1 MEHTA
6 AGTVTDSHRVPFYPF
21 EEISGI
27 PFPAAKVIK
36 NLQAN
41 NAFFKKI
48 EHFLKFGMVVI

>member
-27 PFPAAKVIK
+27 PFPAAKIIK
-36 NLQAN
+36 TYRQIM
-41 NAFFKKI
+41 F
-48 EHFLKFGMVVI
+48 FLK